1 MHYSP
6 MELANQG
13 VHAMGDKSK
22 KEKDKGEK
30 QKVVKDEKDALE
42 KQSKQDGASA
52 NEEHNPTSE

>member
-1 MHYSP
+1 
-6 MELANQG
+6 
-13 VHAMGDKSK
+13 MGDKSK